1 MLRKLIADNID
12 NFVGMKLEDLEMKNL
27 ENVVGM
33 SLEYL
38 EMENLGNIVGISSEW
53 NLEAMSV
60 EGLQA

>member
-12 NFVGMKLEDLEMKNL
+12 NFVGMKLED
-27 ENVVGM
+27 
-33 SLEYL
+33 L